1 MERCRTAT
9 DGTVKLASH
18 YNAIEVRP
26 PAPSLGE
33 AVAYIWIFLAPK
45 TKARRLHS
53 TLSEHQIKNGAII
66 IVTRIMIGNANQT
79 MRRNPSS

>member
-1 MERCRTAT
+1 M
-9 DGTVKLASH
+9 
-18 YNAIEVRP
+18 IEVVCEDIDGLP
-26 PAPSLGE
+26 KVIGSDP
-33 AVAYIWIFLAPK
+33 VIFLALK

-66 IVTRIMIGNANQT
+66 IVTRIIIGTANQT